1 MLYTCLFKNL
11 FIFYSLISLIA
22 LFIGFYLLFILFMNM
37 HNLELER
44 EFYRRGICSAAE
56 LAGALGISQP
66 TLSRTLAALPPGRVH
81 RMGRGRR
88 TRYALHQRIEGLG
101 NHWPLYQ
108 IDENGEPS
116 HVAELHALQGG
127 SWHVEQKQP
136 WNTLQG
142 SLFPDGV
149 YPGWPWFLDDLRPQ
163 GFLGRLFARCIS
175 TEYHVPPDPRLWT
188 PEHILSALLRK
199 GSDLTGAFV
208 IGEDMLAQARLR
220 SASAAIPR
228 TERAGAYALL
238 AESVLEGQW
247 PGSSAAGEQPKFIA
261 RTQDTA
267 GRTCPVIVKF
277 SGDMNDPAQARRANL
292 LVAES
297 LANETLLAAGIPAA
311 STEILYDQNR
321 CYLESTRFDRT
332 SAGGRRHLVSLLAL
346 DAAYYGDLT
355 SPWFQA
361 ARRLEHDGIL
371 DAVSAERLRLLWWFG
386 QCIGNSDMHYGNI
399 SLHLGSDWPCQLAPV
414 YDMSPMALHPRSDG
428 SLPTHL
434 PTVLPPPPEEADA
447 FERAADLAAD
457 YHGRLRSDPR
467 LSSSFKTA
475 IDNRST

>member
-1 MLYTCLFKNL
+1 
-11 FIFYSLISLIA
+11 
-22 LFIGFYLLFILFMNM
+22 MNT
-37 HNLELER
+37 HTLELER

-66 TLSRTLAALPPGRVH
+66 TLSRALAALPSGWVH
-81 RMGRGRR
+81 RMGHGRR
-88 TRYALHQRIEGLG
+88 TRYALHQRIDGLG

-108 IDENGEPS
+108 INEEGEPS

-127 SWHVEQKQP
+127 SWHVEQQRP
-136 WNTLQG
+136 WNTLRG
-142 SLFPDGV
+142 SLFADGV

-163 GFLGRLFARCIS
+163 GFLGRLFARCVS
-175 TEYHVPPDPRLWT
+175 TEYHVPADPRLWT

-199 GSDLTGAFV
+199 GSDLPGAFV
-208 IGEDMLAQARLR
+208 IGEDMLALSHLQ
-220 SASAAIPR
+220 SASTAIPR
-228 TERAGAYALL
+228 TERVEAYALL

-261 RTQDTA
+261 RTQDAA
-267 GRTCPVIVKF
+267 GRPCPVIVKF
-277 SGDMNDPAQARRANL
+277 SGDMNDPAQARRADL

-297 LANETLLAAGIPAA
+297 LADETLLAAGIPAA

-332 SAGGRRHLVSLLAL
+332 PVGGRRHLVSLLAL

-355 SPWFQA
+355 SPWYQA
-361 ARRLEHDGIL
+361 ARRLEKDGFL
-371 DAVSAERLRLLWWFG
+371 DAAAAERLRLLWWFG

-434 PTVLPPPPEEADA
+434 PPVLPPPPEEADV
-447 FERAADLAAD
+447 FERAAALAAD
-457 YHGRLRSDPR
+457 YHRRLRSDPR
-467 LSSSFKTA
+467 LSPSFKAA
-475 IDNRST
+475 IDNRAK